1 LIKFRKY
8 LHIWQVAFFV
18 FILQLELFLI
28 RSVSDLV
35 PGTSNWVSKANEIM
49 KFEVPSDNFYG
60 PGSAL
65 LLVPFVALGISTYLA
80 NHLYLALAT
89 IAYWKICT
97 LIPSK
102 SGRLLALSALS
113 INFYLLWLVD
123 SSQDT
128 VFEFFLLSW
137 AIYFLIS
144 KRIGFF
150 AIFGFVLCLTRAGY
164 WVFYLGTS
172 IYLFSQVYLKTKK
185 INLKKLFAVYFL
197 LASSIFNLYSYG
209 SPSPALEGGLTA
221 YFSYTKYHYLALPKM
236 DMDVFLSGPQGAFS
250 PNFGPQ
256 VNENITPAE
265 KNSIFQDA
273 AISSALD
280 NKKETVL
287 GWMQKYD
294 SYFFDAQKIPHLP
307 GRYVLNQAEMLIKIE
322 DERLSWTLVLGN
334 LLYMF
339 YRSVLIVS
347 GFTALGLY
355 LGSRSFNMG
364 DSIKNIRLGVLI
376 FPYIFGAIPGIVI
389 YTETR
394 FKIVSEMLLVP
405 LIIEIWVR
413 AIKRRSSKGMNSID

>member
-1 LIKFRKY
+1 MKFRKY

-65 LLVPFVALGISTYLA
+65 LLVPFVALGISTYFA
-80 NHLYLALAT
+80 NHFYLALAS
-89 IAYWKICT
+89 IAYWKICS

-102 SGRLLALSALS
+102 SGRLLALLALP

-137 AIYFLIS
+137 AIYFLIA

-150 AIFGFVLCLTRAGY
+150 AILGFLLCLTRAGY

-172 IYLFSQVYLKTKK
+172 IYLFGQVYFKTKK
-185 INLKKLFAVYFL
+185 INLKKLFAIYFL
-197 LASSIFNLYSYG
+197 LAASIFNFYSYG

-221 YFSYTKYHYLALPKM
+221 YFGYTKYHYLALPKM

-250 PNFGPQ
+250 PNIGPQ
-256 VNENITPAE
+256 INENMSPTE
-265 KNSIFQDA
+265 VNSIYQDA
-273 AISSALD
+273 AISSAL
-280 NKKETVL
+280 NNRKETVL

-307 GRYVLNQAEMLIKIE
+307 GRYVLNQEEMLIKIE

-334 LLYMF
+334 LVYMF
-339 YRSVLIVS
+339 YRSVLIVGGMS
-347 GFTALGLY
+347 ALGLY
-355 LGSRSFNMG
+355 LGSRFFNMA
-364 DSIKNIRLGVLI
+364 DSIKHIRLSVLI
-376 FPYIFGAIPGIVI
+376 FPYIFGAIPGIII

-413 AIKRRSSKGMNSID
+413 AMRGRPSKAMKSIG